1 MPPQHHHHH
10 HRQPGHPKLTP
21 PHANSPTLSKTT
33 LKNGIQAA
41 KRRNIPKSPP
51 TLMEINGV
59 SSFTSMGM
67 GGRPIITLV
76 CSCRWRMRNR
86 CRLVGIRRL
95 VMCLRWN
102 IRMGMG
108 MTILHHR
115 RRHLPIITT
124 TTIRLRHSISS
135 NKIWDTPNEI
145 QIKLSKC
152 VPRQLTGGGLNSS
165 PLIVSNRR
173 AMSVMMMHSSLGHRS
188 LSNHPVSPLT
198 PRMPN
203 CI

>member
-1 MPPQHHHHH
+1 MPQQH
-10 HRQPGHPKLTP
+10 RRLQPGHPKLTP

-33 LKNGIQAA
+33 LKNGIRDA

-108 MTILHHR
+108 MIIHHR
-115 RRHLPIITT
+115 RLHLPIITT
-124 TTIRLRHSISS
+124 TTRLHHSISS

-165 PLIVSNRR
+165 PLTVSNRR
-173 AMSVMMMHSSLGHRS
+173 DMSAMMMHSLLGHRS

-198 PRMPN
+198 LRMPN